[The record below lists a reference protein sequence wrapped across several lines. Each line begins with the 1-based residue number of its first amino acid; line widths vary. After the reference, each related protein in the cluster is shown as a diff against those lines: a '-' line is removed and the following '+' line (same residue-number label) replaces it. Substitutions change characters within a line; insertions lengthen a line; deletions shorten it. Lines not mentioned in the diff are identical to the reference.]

1 MTIHLLKM
9 AVGCDDLDDLADR
22 QAMRRKTVDG
32 RPVVLGYT
40 RRWPRR
46 VDELLDGGSIY
57 WIVKRAIRARQRVV
71 DLVEAVDPD
80 GTPYCQ
86 LQLEPELIPTE
97 AVPRRP
103 MQGWRYLTPAD
114 APRDRG
120 PAGQGEDELPPDLQ
134 AELRDLGLL

>member
-1 MTIHLLKM
+1 MTVHLLKM
-9 AVGCDDLDDLADR
+9 AVGCDDVDELAAR
-22 QAMRRKTVDG
+22 QAARRKSVGG

-46 VDELLDGGSIY
+46 VDELVDGGSIY
-57 WIVKRAIRARQRVV
+57 WIVKRAIRARQRIV

-86 LQLEPELIPTE
+86 LQLDPELVATE
-97 AVPRRP
+97 AAPRRP
-103 MQGWRYLTPAD
+103 MQGWRYLVPQD

-120 PAGQGEDELPPDLQ
+120 PAGEGEEDLP
-134 AELRDLGLL
+134 AELQEELRELGLL

>member
-86 LQLEPELIPTE
+86 LQLEPEL
-97 AVPRRP
+97 
-103 MQGWRYLTPAD
+103 RYLTPAD